1 MTHFNRILI
10 TGAAGRLGTQLRKG
24 LASLAQNIRITDRVQ
39 MENIQSHEEAI
50 ICELG
55 DYEAI
60 LALTRNVDAI
70 IHFGGAAL
78 EQGFETILDSNI
90 RGSYNIY
97 EGARKNAVK
106 RVIYASSV
114 HAIGYHEI
122 GSYIDADAPVRP
134 DSLYGVS
141 KNFVE
146 SLSRLYWDK
155 FGIESLCLRIFS
167 SFPEPAD
174 RRMLWSWLS
183 FEDCIRYVERG
194 LMAPYLGHTIGF
206 GISDNRLRMVD
217 DSQAGHIGFKPQDS
231 SEPFRAAVEATT
243 DIPDPTTPGV
253 KYFGGWFCELDHPDD
268 EFK

>member
-97 EGARKNAVK
+97 
-106 RVIYASSV
+106 
-114 HAIGYHEI
+114 
-122 GSYIDADAPVRP
+122 
-134 DSLYGVS
+134 
-141 KNFVE
+141 
-146 SLSRLYWDK
+146 
-155 FGIESLCLRIFS
+155 
-167 SFPEPAD
+167 
-174 RRMLWSWLS
+174 
-183 FEDCIRYVERG
+183 
-194 LMAPYLGHTIGF
+194 
-206 GISDNRLRMVD
+206 
-217 DSQAGHIGFKPQDS
+217 
-231 SEPFRAAVEATT
+231 
-243 DIPDPTTPGV
+243 
-253 KYFGGWFCELDHPDD
+253 
-268 EFK
+268 